1 MNGTLTDRT
10 AEGAMPESS
19 HLRRC
24 LRDLVAL
31 AALPALWA
39 GRDPPHIAE
48 SLADVL
54 LSLLRSDLVYVGLKG
69 LPDGIAI
76 EAARAA
82 GQPRI
87 GSRAPEIRAAL
98 AGRRER

>member
-1 MNGTLTDRT
+1 MNGQLIDR
-10 AEGAMPESS
+10 AVEGATPESS

-54 LSLLRSDLVYVGLKG
+54 QSLLRSDLVYIGLKG
-69 LPDGIAI
+69 MPDGIAI
-76 EAARAA
+76 EAARGL
-82 GQPRI
+82 GQPSV
-87 GSRAPEIRAAL
+87 GTRAPEIGAAL
-98 AGRRER
+98 AGW

>member
-1 MNGTLTDRT
+1 MNGTLTDRS
-10 AEGAMPESS
+10 AEGGIPESS

-31 AALPALWA
+31 SALPALWA
-39 GRDPPHIAE
+39 GRDSPHIAE

-54 LSLLRSDLVYVGLKG
+54 LSMLRSDLVYVGLKG
-69 LPDGIAI
+69 LPDEIAI

-82 GQPRI
+82 GQPGI
-87 GSRAPEIRAAL
+87 GNRAQEIGTAL
-98 AGRRER
+98 A